1 MSEWTAAL
9 CGALA
14 LVLLPCAAQGGHLT
28 EYTYTVLR
36 DGEAI
41 GTHRVTISPDEGNI
55 KVTAETNLAVG
66 FGPLTLYEME
76 HLRHETWRDGELEAM
91 TAYTNKNG
99 DVYEI
104 AITRDPEGYTRV
116 VNGRTDRFEPTIKL
130 LALWHEDLFKYTS
143 FLSPMEDETY
153 EISIDFVGVDKI
165 SLINQSIDAFAYR
178 ISGDTNRELWYD
190 SGGHIM
196 KVRLLD
202 YSSTIEYVL
211 NAMSGAAP
219 KLAETGRVTPDPNAP
234 IANLAIRR

>member
-1 MSEWTAAL
+1 
-9 CGALA
+9 
-14 LVLLPCAAQGGHLT
+14 
-28 EYTYTVLR
+28 
-36 DGEAI
+36 
-41 GTHRVTISPDEGNI
+41 
-55 KVTAETNLAVG
+55 
-66 FGPLTLYEME
+66 
-76 HLRHETWRDGELEAM
+76 M

-116 VNGRTDRFEPTIKL
+116 VNGRTERFEPTIKL

-153 EISIDFVGVDKI
+153 EISVDFVGVDKI

-211 NAMSGAAP
+211 KAMSGAAP
-219 KLAETGRVTPDPNAP
+219 KLAETGRADRRTESRP
-234 IANLAIRR
+234 IES